1 MSMELSGKAAIVT
14 GGARGIG
21 RGIAVSLARAGVDVV
36 IGDLTDISDLGRDA
50 RETAAAIEALGRRA
64 RIMRCDVTRSADC
77 EALAAAALREFGRL
91 DIVCPNAGVLSGFTV
106 LELTLEE
113 WERIL
118 RVNLTGTFLTCKA
131 ALPHLI
137 ARGGGAIVNTA
148 SSMGL
153 KGAAQ
158 LAHYSASKFGVV
170 GFTQALAAEVAAQGI
185 RVNCVCPSSVRTQLS
200 LDEMRRRTG
209 VPSEKADRHWTKAT
223 AERLPLKKSVE
234 PEDIGE
240 AVVYLCRAD
249 QVTGIAL
256 EVTGGEQLL

>member
-1 MSMELSGKAAIVT
+1 MELVDKVAVVT
-14 GGARGIG
+14 GAARGIG
-21 RGIAVSLARAGVDVV
+21 RGIAVALARAGVDVV
-36 IGDLTDISDLGRDA
+36 IGDLIDVADLGRDA
-50 RETAAAIEALGRRA
+50 RETASAVEALGRRA
-64 RIMRCDVTRSADC
+64 RVVRCDVTRPADS
-77 EALAAAALREFGRL
+77 EALVNTALREFGRL
-91 DIVCPNAGVLSGFTV
+91 EIVCANAGVLSGFSV

-137 ARGGGAIVNTA
+137 GQGAGAIVNTA
-148 SSMGL
+148 SSTGL

-170 GFTQALAAEVAAQGI
+170 GFTQALAAEVAGQGI

-209 VPSEKADRHWTKAT
+209 VAADKADRAWTRA
-223 AERLPLKKSVE
+223 AGERLPLRKSVE
-234 PEDIGE
+234 PEEIGE

-249 QVTGIAL
+249 SVTGVAL

>member
-1 MSMELSGKAAIVT
+1 MELEGKVAIVT

-21 RGIAVSLARAGVDVV
+21 RGIAVALARAGVDVV
-36 IGDLTDISDLGRDA
+36 VGDLLDAAELARDA
-50 RETAAAIEALGRRA
+50 RETTASIEALGRRA
-64 RIMRCDVTRSADC
+64 RAVRCDVTRAADC
-77 EALAAAALREFGRL
+77 EALAATAERELGRL
-91 DIVCPNAGVLSGFTV
+91 DIVCPNAGILSGFTV

-113 WERIL
+113 WERVL

-170 GFTQALAAEVAAQGI
+170 GFTQALAAEVAGQGI

-209 VPSEKADRHWTKAT
+209 VAPEKADRFWTSST
-223 AERLPLKKSVE
+223 AERLPLRKSVE
-234 PEDIGE
+234 PEEIGE

-249 QVTGIAL
+249 SVTGVAL